1 MAKITVV
8 GSGASGIHFA
18 LSALKKGHQVTMLD
32 VGYSPPAS
40 VNPDDTYAELKEK
53 LADPVVYFLGKNF
66 ESVIPPD
73 FDQEIYEFP
82 PHKMVIF
89 KIVPGFRY
97 HSTGFDPLFSFA
109 RGGLAEAWTGGCY
122 PFSEKDL
129 EHFPFDFNE
138 IKPYYEEVA
147 RRIGVIGDDD
157 DLAAFFPLHKYL
169 LPPLELDEHSKL
181 LYDHYEKNRARFQKK
196 MGVFMGR
203 SRIATLSQAQG
214 DRKACDYS
222 GRCLWGCPTDSL
234 YVPSLT
240 LKECLTYDNFQYLP
254 GVLVRYFK
262 YDSRNRIT
270 KVVVDYIDENSTGE
284 LAVDN
289 LVLGAGTLSST
300 KIFLD
305 SIYRHSG
312 EIVKLGGLMDNR
324 QVLVP
329 FINLKMVGKNYNP
342 DTYQYHQLAI
352 GFESDDGDQY
362 IHGQITTVKTALMH
376 PAIQQIPLDLKMA
389 TFLTRNLHAALG
401 VININFCDY
410 RREENVVSI
419 EPDHDS
425 PDTQNTKLKIVYQP
439 ASEEKENIKA
449 AMKKVKRFLRKL
461 GVVVPP
467 GMAHIRPMGASVH
480 YSGTI
485 PMTVEPQQR
494 SVTPQGQCRDFENL
508 FFVDG
513 TSFSFLPAKN
523 LTFTLMANAA
533 RVADKNFG

>member
-18 LSALKKGHQVTMLD
+18 LSALKKGHQVIMLD
-32 VGYSPPAS
+32 VGYSSPTI
-40 VNPDDTYAELKEK
+40 VNPDNSYTELKANLE
-53 LADPVVYFLGKNF
+53 DPVAYFLGKEF

-82 PHKMVIF
+82 PHKMFIF
-89 KIVPGFRY
+89 KIAPGFRFA
-97 HSTGFDPLFSFA
+97 STGFEPLFSFA

-122 PFSEKDL
+122 PFNEKDL
-129 EHFPFDFNE
+129 EPFPFDFKE

-147 RRIGVIGDDD
+147 KRIGVIGDDD
-157 DLAAFFPLHKYL
+157 DMATFFPLHDYL
-169 LPPLELDEHSKL
+169 LPPLELDEHSSL
-181 LYDHYEKNRARFQKK
+181 LYKNYEKKRIQFQKK
-196 MGVFMGR
+196 FGVFMGR
-203 SRIATLSQAQG
+203 SRIATLSKDIG

-222 GRCLWGCPTDSL
+222 GRCLWGCPSDSL

-240 LKECLTYDNFQYLP
+240 LKECRKYDNFQYIP

-262 YDSRNRIT
+262 FNAQNRIL
-270 KVVVDYIDENSTGE
+270 KVVVEYLDKKSSGE
-284 LAVDN
+284 LDVDN

-300 KIFLD
+300 KIFMD
-305 SIYRHSG
+305 SVYHHSG
-312 EIVKLGGLMDNR
+312 EILKLWGLMDNR
-324 QVLVP
+324 QILVP
-329 FINLKMVGKNYNP
+329 FINLKMVGKDYNP

-352 GFESDDGDQY
+352 GFESDNGSEY

-389 TFLTRNLHAALG
+389 TFLTRNLHAGLG

-410 RREENVVSI
+410 RREENFVSI
-419 EPDHDS
+419 EPVNDS
-425 PDTQNTKLKIVYQP
+425 TGKKNTILKIFYKP
-439 ASEEKENIKA
+439 AIEEKENIKMI
-449 AMKKVKRFLRKL
+449 MKKVKRFLREL
-461 GVVVPP
+461 GVIVPP
-467 GMAHIRPMGASVH
+467 GMAHERPMGASVH
-480 YSGTI
+480 YSGTL
-485 PMTVEPQQR
+485 PMTSDSHKL
-494 SVTPQGQCRDFENL
+494 SVTPNGQSRDFENL

-533 RVADKNFG
+533 RVADKNF

>member
-18 LSALKKGHQVTMLD
+18 LSALKNGHQVVMLD
-32 VGYSPPAS
+32 VGYSSPPS
-40 VNPDDTYAELKEK
+40 VNPEDSFAELKINLK
-53 LADPVVYFLGKNF
+53 DPVAYFLGKKF

-82 PHKMVIF
+82 PHKMYIF
-89 KIVPGFRY
+89 KIAPGFKST
-97 HSTGFDPLFSFA
+97 STGFEPLFSFA

-122 PFSEKDL
+122 PFNEKDL
-129 EHFPFDFNE
+129 ELFPFDFEE
-138 IKPYYEEVA
+138 IKPYYEQIAE
-147 RRIGVIGDDD
+147 RIGVIGDED
-157 DLAAFFPLHKYL
+157 DLSGFFPLHDYL

-181 LYDHYEKNRARFQKK
+181 LYKNYEKKRAQFQKK
-196 MGVFMGR
+196 LGVFMGR
-203 SRIATLSQAQG
+203 SRIATLSQDRG

-222 GRCLWGCPTDSL
+222 GRCLWGCPSDSL

-240 LKECLTYDNFQYLP
+240 LKECQKYDNFRYIP
-254 GVLVRYFK
+254 GVMVRYFK
-262 YDSRNRIT
+262 INAQNRIST
-270 KVVVDYIDENSTGE
+270 VVVEYLDKNASGE
-284 LAVDN
+284 IAVDY

-305 SIYRHSG
+305 SVYHHSG
-312 EIVKLGGLMDNR
+312 EILKLSGLMDNR
-324 QVLVP
+324 QILVP

-352 GFESDDGDQY
+352 GFENDNGPQY
-362 IHGQITTVKTALMH
+362 IHGQVTTVKTALMH
-376 PAIQQIPLDLKMA
+376 PAIHQIPLDLKMA

-410 RREENVVSI
+410 RREENFVSI
-419 EPDHDS
+419 EPENDS
-425 PDTQNTKLKIVYQP
+425 VRSKNTKLKIFYKP
-439 ASEEKENIKA
+439 AAEEKENIRA
-449 AMKKVKRFLRKL
+449 AMKKVKQFLRKL

-467 GMAHIRPMGASVH
+467 GMAHVRPMGASVH
-480 YSGTI
+480 YSGTL
-485 PMTVEPQQR
+485 PMTADSR
-494 SVTPQGQCRDFENL
+494 KLSVTPNGQSRDFENL